1 MTNKRNDFDP
11 KAYNPEFQWSFLA
24 PKYWGTWLIIFV
36 ALPFALTP
44 RKFREVIVTRVVKAQ
59 MKKRRGAIRRAL
71 INLLLCFPEKTEQE
85 RVEILERNL
94 ITAGVF
100 LTGFAAVSLRSK
112 IWLSERTIVTGFE
125 HLELLQ
131 KNNQRAILLVPHSW
145 AIDIPAI
152 LLASRGLP
160 VSAMANSQKN
170 LVLDWLMHRQRVQYG
185 GRVYDRSGGIKP
197 FIKSVKD
204 GYLGY
209 YLPDQDHGPEQSVFA
224 DFFATEKATL
234 PALGKLAKVSRA
246 KIVPVFAC
254 YNLETGNYE
263 IDIREP
269 IEELSGN
276 NEKDAR
282 LMNQVVET
290 FVTPKPEQYMWILK
304 LLKTQRNEKEPY
316 LRDDL
321 Y

>member
-1 MTNKRNDFDP
+1 MNNKERNDFDP

-24 PKYWGTWLIIFV
+24 PKYWGTWFGVVI
-36 ALPFALTP
+36 ALPFALLPNAP
-44 RKFREVIVTRVVKAQ
+44 RRKLVSAVVKGQ
-59 MKKRRGAIRRAL
+59 IKKNRGTVRRAM
-71 INLLLCFPEKTEQE
+71 INLKLCFPDWSDDKRLAVLEQ
-85 RVEILERNL
+85 NL
-94 ITAGVF
+94 ITAGTF
-100 LTGFAAVSLRSK
+100 LSGFAAVTLK
-112 IWLSERTIVTGFE
+112 GKNWLNNNTDVKGIE
-125 HLELLQ
+125 HLRKLEANGE
-131 KNNQRAILLVPHSW
+131 KAILLVPHSW

-152 LLASRGLP
+152 LLASKGLP

-170 LVLDWLMHRQRVQYG
+170 LVLDWLMHKQRVQHG

-246 KIVPVFAC
+246 KIVPVFASFDAA
-254 YNLETGNYE
+254 TGRYE
-263 IDIREP
+263 VDIREP
-269 IEELSGN
+269 IEALSGDD
-276 NEKDAR
+276 EGDAR
-282 LMNQVVET
+282 AMNEVVEM

-304 LLKTQRNEKEPY
+304 LLKTRRDGKEPY
-316 LRDDL
+316 KQENW
-321 Y
+321 